1 MFPIRDHNPSRRTP
15 YVTVGLILAN
25 VAIFLMSWQAIADQ
39 AIVFRLYDA
48 YALVPA
54 KITSGF
60 GWQGFVTSAF
70 LHAELLHLAGNML
83 FLWIFG
89 DNLEDQMGHLLFAV
103 FYLLCAVMAGLAQVA
118 SDPFSRVPVIG
129 ASGAVAGVMGGYL
142 LLYPKSRIDVFFF
155 FVIFFKIIPIP
166 AWLVL
171 GVWFGLQLFNG
182 AATLGGVGG
191 VAYWAHAGGFAAGFL
206 LTVPLWLKLGASNY
220 WRSSDGHPP
229 HADAKYKYSQ
239 SRVPVVRRRPR

>member
-83 FLWIFG
+83 FCGYSATISKTRWAICCLRYSTCSVRLWP
-89 DNLEDQMGHLLFAV
+89 
-103 FYLLCAVMAGLAQVA
+103 GL
-118 SDPFSRVPVIG
+118 RR
-129 ASGAVAGVMGGYL
+129 L
-142 LLYPKSRIDVFFF
+142 R
-155 FVIFFKIIPIP
+155 PIRFREFP
-166 AWLVL
+166 
-171 GVWFGLQLFNG
+171 
-182 AATLGGVGG
+182 
-191 VAYWAHAGGFAAGFL
+191 
-206 LTVPLWLKLGASNY
+206 
-220 WRSSDGHPP
+220 
-229 HADAKYKYSQ
+229 
-239 SRVPVVRRRPR
+239 